1 MGAGEHPPPLGAVL
15 VARRGADVCE
25 SVALRRAGEL
35 DDDGKPRPQDVLELV
50 RGRVLCVWRVRA

>member
-1 MGAGEHPPPLGAVL
+1 
-15 VARRGADVCE
+15 
-25 SVALRRAGEL
+25 VALRRAGEL